1 MDVRRIEQFLRDRAV
16 DLSSVAHS
24 AGFNL
29 KLPLWLN
36 FDQEGGKWQYC
47 CAKYGGPGAS
57 VYDQS
62 TDFHVTG
69 KRLASEHSG
78 LAVLFIPIED
88 RGPALGLC
96 FGPKGEF
103 LAFQAGYEDA
113 ELEILSAG
121 LEELK
126 QLLAGVGESFKR
138 DAPALAGVPNPMSDL
153 APVLDEALSMAGVTG
168 TRASILADAIRGAVE
183 RTVRVAGSNPFPVA
197 AADTACSVFI
207 ATLIARQGL
216 LEKFQG
222 LKDELKASK
231 QADKRF
237 AALLKDHEKLKLASE
252 GYRKRAERQ
261 AQDIVELQKKLKS
274 ARGVVPVSAPD
285 DLANRLASLY
295 GLPAS

>member
-16 DLSSVAHS
+16 ELYPVARS
-24 AGFNL
+24 AGVEL

-36 FDQEGGKWQYC
+36 FDQEGDKWQYC

-69 KRLASEHSG
+69 KRLASDHRG
-78 LAVLFIPIED
+78 LAVLFLPVEQH
-88 RGPALGLC
+88 GPALGLC
-96 FGPKGEF
+96 FGPDGAF
-103 LAFQAGYEDA
+103 RAFQGGYDDG
-113 ELEILSAG
+113 ELEIMSSG

-126 QLLAGVGESFKR
+126 SLLAHVAASFAK
-138 DAPALAGVPNPMSDL
+138 DAPALAGATNPMTDL
-153 APVLDEALSMAGVTG
+153 APVLDEALSMAGVSG
-168 TRASILADAIRGAVE
+168 ARASILADAVKGAVD
-183 RTVRVAGSNPFPVA
+183 RTVRASGSNPLLA
-197 AADTACSVFI
+197 SAADTACSVFV
-207 ATLIARQGL
+207 ATLISRQGL
-216 LEKFQG
+216 LERFRT
-222 LKDELKASK
+222 LEFELRASK

-237 AALLKDHEKLKLASE
+237 AALVKDHEKLKLASE

-261 AQDIVELQKKLKS
+261 SQDIVDLQKKLKS
-274 ARGVVPVSAPD
+274 ASGVVPVSAPD